1 MTDSPIADSLVAAL
15 APPGSPLTKHTEEE
29 SRNLDVIR
37 EMRRATFEERSAFQ
51 APGYK
56 AHRRGMAT
64 LTRRAE
70 SAGNAGYGH
79 GSIAHR
85 EDQMLDMIAKGD
97 RVWAV
102 WMLRGTHTGDLCG
115 FPATGRRLEVLEL
128 GIWRLVNG
136 KIAEAWFFADELSLL
151 EQLGIPDSAN
161 EPAHKGTPDRA
172 LGTR

>member
-1 MTDSPIADSLVAAL
+1 MTDSPIVASLVAAL
-15 APPGSPLTKHTEEE
+15 VPPGLPLTEHTEEE

-37 EMRRATFEERSAFQ
+37 EVRRARFEERSAFQ
-51 APGYK
+51 APGYT

-70 SAGNAGYGH
+70 SAGSSGYGH
-79 GSIAHR
+79 GSIADR

-102 WMLRGTHTGDLCG
+102 WMLRGMHAGELCG
-115 FPATGRRLEVLEL
+115 FPATGRLLEVLEV

-136 KIAEAWFFADELSLL
+136 KIAEAWFFADELALL
-151 EQLGIPDSAN
+151 EQLGVADSAN
-161 EPAHKGTPDRA
+161 EPAHKGTPHRG
-172 LGTR
+172 LGTG